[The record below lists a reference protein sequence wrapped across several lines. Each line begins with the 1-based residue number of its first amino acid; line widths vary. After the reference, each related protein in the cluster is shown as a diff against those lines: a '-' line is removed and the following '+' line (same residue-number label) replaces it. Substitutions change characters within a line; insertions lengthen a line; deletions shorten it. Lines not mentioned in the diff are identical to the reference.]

1 MEKKG
6 SFDTLVRKSYE
17 CAINS
22 DINDIFIIYEE
33 ANEIVEIPYNMKS
46 RMKVIDKLIKFF
58 EDIEEYEKCQVL
70 LKIKQNAN

>member
-1 MEKKG
+1 MEKK
-6 SFDTLVRKSYE
+6 SESEAVVRKSYE
-17 CAINS
+17 CAIKS

-33 ANEIVEIPYNMKS
+33 ANEVVEIPYNMKS
-46 RMKVIDKLIKFF
+46 RVKVIDKLIKFF

>member
-6 SFDTLVRKSYE
+6 NFNAIVRKSYD

-33 ANEIVEIPYNMKS
+33 SNEIVEIPYNMKS
-46 RMKVIDKLIKFF
+46 RIKVIDKLIKFF
-58 EDIEEYEKCQVL
+58 EDIEEYEKCQEL